1 MNDFKNR
8 PDSEMPRERLL
19 SSGARS
25 LSDAELLAVILQTGT
40 KGKDVMALALEILNI
55 CGGFPGIEN
64 TGVDELLHISGLSS
78 AKITK
83 LKAAVEIG
91 RRTIYS
97 SRAAV
102 QKITNS
108 KGAFLILEPLL
119 RNLAKENFTI
129 VLLNNQNEIIAVKRI
144 GEGTVNA
151 ATVYPRELMEIGIR
165 SSAAGIILSHNH
177 PSGSLVPSIE
187 DKRLTMNM
195 VVLGELSGMV
205 LHDHII
211 IGGDGYYSFADDGL
225 LASMKQQFLRALQ
238 STF

>member
-1 MNDFKNR
+1 
-8 PDSEMPRERLL
+8 MPRERLL

-40 KGKDVMALALEILNI
+40 KGKDVMALSVEILTV

-64 TGVDELLHISGLSS
+64 TGVDELLHISGLSD

-91 RRTIYS
+91 RRTIYA

-108 KGAFLILEPLL
+108 KDAYRILEPLL

-129 VLLNNQNEIIAVKRI
+129 MLLNNQNEITAVKRM

-151 ATVYPRELMEIGIR
+151 ATIYPRELLEIGIR

-177 PSGSLVPSIE
+177 PSGSIVPSIE

-195 VVLGELSGMV
+195 VVLGELSGMI

-225 LASMKQQFLRALQ
+225 LASMKQQLLRALQ
-238 STF
+238 SAF